1 MRSMRPF
8 IEIPAADGTAEAIE
22 ANPGIPA
29 AGRID
34 SVEATATGV
43 SAGATP
49 AFGPPRSAE
58 AGASAATGAG
68 RVVRG
73 GELCTLRVA
82 QLHQVDCQRLQRAHR
97 DVVQQ
102 HRCRRRRRCQ

>member
-1 MRSMRPF
+1 MQ
-8 IEIPAADGTAEAIE
+8 IAIVQGAIGLPVLRQVLAQLLLHTRE
-22 ANPGIPA
+22 LLRLFALRHGGLDVACVARDALTQIA
-29 AGRID
+29 QAF
-34 SVEATATGV
+34 VVGV
-43 SAGATP
+43 D
-49 AFGPPRSAE
+49 
-58 AGASAATGAG
+58 AG